1 MGGYYRRKR
10 RKNRAL
16 WAFPATAAAAFALWW
31 INPAPDPDNPDNPDH
46 NPDIQRLALGPQP
59 ILTTNRPEISP
70 RGPVRTDVSEKGA
83 TQTKTATTTDAQT
96 RKAKSNRKK
105 PLTTTR
111 AASLISAAKQALERK
126 DPVAARA
133 HFSEAMTLDID
144 NAQANLVRAE
154 LTRLGNELI
163 FSGRIL
169 PSDPLV
175 GRYVIRPGDSL
186 AKIAKENSITDDLIA
201 QMNGIANKNI
211 IRAGQT
217 IKIVKGPFHA
227 KVDKSDY
234 SLDIYL
240 GTTFIKHFRV
250 GLGLDDSTP
259 TGEWKVATK
268 LKNPTFYPPRG
279 GQIVAAGDPKNP
291 LGERWIGL
299 AGVSGDAVGQRRYG
313 IHGTNQPE
321 SIGQSVS
328 MGCVRMYNPDIEA
341 IYTYLVESK
350 STVTVTD

>member
-1 MGGYYRRKR
+1 MVGGKRPFSFRKEASRVGGYYRRR
-10 RKNRAL
+10 HRKSRTL
-16 WAFPATAAAAFALWW
+16 WVLPATASAALALWW
-31 INPAPDPDNPDNPDH
+31 INPAADMPDPE
-46 NPDIQRLALGPQP
+46 IERLALGPQP
-59 ILTTNRPEISP
+59 ALTTDRPEIPP

-83 TQTKTATTTDAQT
+83 TPRPKTTPKSRETTT
-96 RKAKSNRKK
+96 S
-105 PLTTTR
+105 TR
-111 AASLISAAKQALERK
+111 AESLIAAGKQALDRK

-133 HFSEAMTLDID
+133 HFSEAMTLDVD
-144 NAQANLVRAE
+144 ASQADFVRGE
-154 LTRLGNELI
+154 LSRLGNELI

-175 GRYVIRPGDSL
+175 SRYIIQPGDSL
-186 AKIAKENSITDDLIA
+186 AKIAKKFSITDDLIA
-201 QMNGIANKNI
+201 QINGIRNKNI
-211 IRAGQT
+211 IRAGQA
-217 IKIVKGPFHA
+217 IKVVKGPFHA

-240 GTTFIKHFRV
+240 GTTFVKHFRV
-250 GLGLDDSTP
+250 GLGQDDSTP

-279 GQIVAAGDPKNP
+279 GQIIAANDPENP

-313 IHGTNQPE
+313 IHGTSEPE
-321 SIGQSVS
+321 SIGKSVS
-328 MGCVRMYNPDIEA
+328 MGCIRMYNADVEA
-341 IYTYLVESK
+341 VYNYLVESK